1 MLNMLSGIFGEMFWP
16 MCECNLLA
24 LYERYEK
31 KTRTMQRSCSI
42 KRGVLRNFEKFTG
55 KHLR

>member
-31 KTRTMQRSCSI
+31 KTRTMQIQPSEVFYK
-42 KRGVLRNFEKFTG
+42 KRGS
-55 KHLR
+55 